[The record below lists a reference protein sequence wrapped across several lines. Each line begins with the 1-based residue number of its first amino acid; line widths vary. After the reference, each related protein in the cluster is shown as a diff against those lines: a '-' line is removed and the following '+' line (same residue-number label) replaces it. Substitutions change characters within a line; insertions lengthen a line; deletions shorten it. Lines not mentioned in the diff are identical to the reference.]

1 VSQQAQPV
9 THIRRA
15 APDDA
20 PAIASVLYRS
30 FVEYEALY
38 TPEAFA
44 ATTPGADRVR
54 ERMDEGPAWLA
65 LQGDTAVATISAVPR
80 GAALYVRS
88 MAVVPAA
95 RGQAIGR
102 ALLEHVERYAIQSGF
117 ERLFLSTTPFLTG
130 AIRLYEQWGFCRS
143 DEGPHDLFG
152 TPLFTM
158 VKPCNVKR
166 KT

>member
-1 VSQQAQPV
+1 MNEAAQPV

-20 PAIASVLYRS
+20 PAIASVLYSS

-44 ATTPGADRVR
+44 ATTPPADQIRD
-54 ERMDEGPAWLA
+54 RMSEGPVWLA
-65 LQGDTAVATISAVPR
+65 LQNDTAVGTISAAPR

-88 MAVVPAA
+88 MAVAPTA
-95 RGQAIGR
+95 RGQGIGR
-102 ALLEHVERYAIQSGF
+102 ELLEHVEQFAVQSGF

-130 AIRLYEQWGFCRS
+130 AIRLYEQWGFSRS
-143 DEGPHDLFG
+143 DEGPDDLFG

-158 VKPCNVKR
+158 EKPC
-166 KT
+166 